1 MVVPTEKM
9 KEAAL
14 AAGIVP
20 DAVDV
25 MGLPLRQ
32 GFWHV
37 DTSPSNKRQVR
48 HALGLGQDARKVV
61 LVIGGGDG
69 MGKLHDM
76 VRSLVGRCTASGLRT
91 QIVVVCGRNS
101 ALQQRLK
108 DETWPKGCVLEAGFA
123 GGDDAAGASQAGAD
137 SISAPCDA
145 AATETQACAVLVRV
159 LGFVDNVEEYM
170 LGADLCVSKAGPGCI
185 SEAAACALPILLFD
199 FLPGQEEENITV
211 VKQRGM
217 GGYEDTT
224 DKAAELAAT
233 WLADEEE
240 LARMS
245 AAAKAAASP
254 TAAISIAEKALAVLG
269 TALAVPARAT
279 KTRP

>member
-14 AAGIVP
+14 AAGIEP

-76 VRSLVGRCTASGLRT
+76 VRSLVGRCTASALRT

-101 ALQQRLK
+101 ALQQRLQ
-108 DETWPKGCVLEAGFA
+108 DETWPKGCVLEA
-123 GGDDAAGASQAGAD
+123 AAASQAGAD
-137 SISAPCDA
+137 SLSAPCDA

-170 LGADLCVSKAGPGCI
+170 LGADLCLSKAGPGCI

-245 AAAKAAASP
+245 TAAKAAASP

-269 TALAVPARAT
+269 TALAVPART
-279 KTRP
+279 TRTRS

>member
-1 MVVPTEKM
+1 M

-14 AAGIVP
+14 AAGIEP

-76 VRSLVGRCTASGLRT
+76 VRSLVGRCTASALRT

-101 ALQQRLK
+101 ALQQRLQ
-108 DETWPKGCVLEAGFA
+108 DETWPKGCVLEA
-123 GGDDAAGASQAGAD
+123 AAASQAGAD
-137 SISAPCDA
+137 SLSAPCDA

-245 AAAKAAASP
+245 TAAKAAASP

-269 TALAVPARAT
+269 TALAVPART
-279 KTRP
+279 TRTRP

>member
-14 AAGIVP
+14 AAGMEP

-37 DTSPSNKRQVR
+37 DTSLSKRSQVR
-48 HALGLGQDARKVV
+48 HALGLGQDERKVV
-61 LVIGGGDG
+61 LVMGGGDG

-76 VRSLVGRCTASGLRT
+76 VRSLVGRCSASALKT

-101 ALQQRLK
+101 ALLQRLK
-108 DETWPKGCVLEAGFA
+108 DQEWPTGCMLEAGFA
-123 GGDDAAGASQAGAD
+123 DGDSAVGSPAGTD
-137 SISAPCDA
+137 SMSALYDA
-145 AATETQACAVLVRV
+145 AAQERQTCAVLVRL
-159 LGFVDNVEEYM
+159 LGFVHNVEEYM

-185 SEAAACALPILLFD
+185 SEAAACALPVLLFD

-233 WLADEEE
+233 WLADEKE

-245 AAAKAAASP
+245 AAAKVAASP
-254 TAAISIAEKALAVLG
+254 TAAISIAEKTLAVLG
-269 TALAVPARAT
+269 QALAVPART
-279 KTRP
+279 TRTRR